1 MAKQECLAGKN
12 ANLQSGFMD
21 RKQRLQRITELMGP
35 IDYQIMMCDNEQ
47 DLVLMAS
54 AMLASAKHILNVNIG
69 REEMIKVFEEVMYND

>member
-1 MAKQECLAGKN
+1 
-12 ANLQSGFMD
+12 
-21 RKQRLQRITELMGP
+21 MGP